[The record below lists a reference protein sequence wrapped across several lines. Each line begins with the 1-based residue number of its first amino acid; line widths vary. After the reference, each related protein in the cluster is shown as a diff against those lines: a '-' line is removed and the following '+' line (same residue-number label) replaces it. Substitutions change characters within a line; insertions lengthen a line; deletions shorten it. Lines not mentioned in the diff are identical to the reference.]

1 MRLSRMSRG
10 IGGVIL
16 AMAGGAAMADPS
28 SVTLY
33 GVADTFIQHLNNGGM
48 SSVSERSGGSTGSMF
63 GLRGS
68 EDLGGGLKAD
78 FDVENGFNINNG
90 TRFIDTTAL
99 FYRQAWVGLSHAGY
113 GTLTFGRQYEPSFRA
128 IYPTDPF
135 RANDIMS
142 PLSAGVLAVDRNTL
156 STQYVA
162 GRASNS
168 ILYQSPVL
176 AGFQV
181 DAMYAFTATVTQPT
195 PATTGNILDVSAS
208 YSGYGLYV
216 GLAYQY
222 QHSGFATI
230 PGLPAALT
238 LADTEHYSAGLA
250 YRIGIVNLQANY
262 SYNRAKDVPARSLAA
277 LLDTSHAYGI
287 AEVGATIQATPA
299 DVFEIAGINR
309 NVRGAD
315 DSTWGIQAGY
325 DHLLSKRT
333 SLYARAGYMK
343 NHGEATTSWPGVRV
357 QAQGTSQTL
366 ALVGMTHRF

>member
-1 MRLSRMSRG
+1 
-10 IGGVIL
+10 
-16 AMAGGAAMADPS
+16 MADTS

-33 GVADTFIQHLNNGGM
+33 GVADTFIQHLNNGGV

-63 GLRGS
+63 GLRGN
-68 EDLGGGLKAD
+68 EDLGGGLMAQ
-78 FDVENGFNINNG
+78 FDVENGFNINDG
-90 TRFIDTTAL
+90 TGFVDTSVL
-99 FYRQAWVGLSHAGY
+99 FYRQAWVGLTHSTY
-113 GTLTFGRQYEPSFRA
+113 GSLTFGRQYEPSFRA

-168 ILYQSPVL
+168 ILYQSPVF

-181 DAMYAFTATVTQPT
+181 DAMYAFATSVAQPT
-195 PATTGNILDVSAS
+195 PATTGNILDLSAS
-208 YSGYGLYV
+208 YRGYGLYV
-216 GLAYQY
+216 GIAYQY
-222 QHSGFATI
+222 QHSGFETI
-230 PGLPAALT
+230 TGLPAALA

-250 YRIGIVNLQANY
+250 YRIGVVNLQANY
-262 SYNRAKDVPARSLAA
+262 SYNRAKEVPAHSLAA
-277 LLDTSHAYGI
+277 LLDTSHPYSL
-287 AEVGATIQATPA
+287 AEVGATIQATSA

-325 DHLLSKRT
+325 DHSLSKRT
-333 SLYARAGYMK
+333 SLYARIGYMK
-343 NHGEATTSWPGVRV
+343 NHGEATMSWPGVRV
-357 QAQGTSQTL
+357 QQQGTSQTL

>member
-1 MRLSRMSRG
+1 MRLSLISRS
-10 IGGVIL
+10 IGGVVV
-16 AMAGGAAMADPS
+16 AMVAGAAMADPS

-33 GVADTFIQHLNNGGM
+33 GVADTFIQYLNNGGM

-63 GLRGS
+63 GFRGS
-68 EDLGGGLKAD
+68 EDLGGGLKAA

-90 TRFIDTTAL
+90 TGFVDTSSL
-99 FYRQAWVGLSHAGY
+99 FYRQAWVGLAHGTY
-113 GTLTFGRQYEPSFRA
+113 GSLTFGRQYEPSFRV

-168 ILYQSPVL
+168 ILYQSPVF

-181 DAMYAFTATVTQPT
+181 DAMYAFAASVTQPT
-195 PATTGNILDVSAS
+195 PATTGNILDLSAS
-208 YSGYGLYV
+208 YNGYGLYI
-216 GLAYQY
+216 GIAYQY
-222 QHSGFATI
+222 QHSGFETI

-238 LADTEHYSAGLA
+238 LANTEHFSAGLA

-262 SYNRAKDVPARSLAA
+262 SYNRAKEVPAHSLAA
-277 LLDTSHAYGI
+277 LLDTSHPYSL
-287 AEVGATIQATPA
+287 AEVGATIEATPA

-315 DSTWGIQAGY
+315 DRTWGIQAGY
-325 DHLLSKRT
+325 DHSLSKRT
-333 SLYARAGYMK
+333 SLYARAGYMR
-343 NHGEATTSWPGVRV
+343 NHGEATMSWPGVSV
-357 QAQGTSQTL
+357 KAPGTSQTL
-366 ALVGMTHRF
+366 AVIGMTHRF